1 MREANFILIY
11 RRDEFNILRVA
22 GKEYSGFF
30 FYNGKSGLHFA
41 LVICFYNKI
50 VRLVPFLHKLKCR
63 FTDYGPAGRA
73 NFDYW
78 TGLEIQRRGGTME
91 VTGAVSR
98 GSDMAACWK
107 IKDKVRKIGSRKRDL
122 IYL

>member
-41 LVICFYNKI
+41 LVICFYNNI
-50 VRLVPFLHKLKCR
+50 VRLVPFTQAQMPIHRLRSSWESQLR
-63 FTDYGPAGRA
+63 LLDWA
-73 NFDYW
+73 
-78 TGLEIQRRGGTME
+78 
-91 VTGAVSR
+91 
-98 GSDMAACWK
+98 
-107 IKDKVRKIGSRKRDL
+107 
-122 IYL
+122 